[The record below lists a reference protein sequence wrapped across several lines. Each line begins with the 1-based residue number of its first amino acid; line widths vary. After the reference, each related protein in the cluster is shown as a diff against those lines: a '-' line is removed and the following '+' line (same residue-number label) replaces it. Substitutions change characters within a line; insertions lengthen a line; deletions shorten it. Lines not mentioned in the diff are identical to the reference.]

1 MKWLLFDF
9 KTANEP
15 WFEQAEAIYKTKI
28 NHFVKFDTAHLKSNK
43 VSRDQAAIKIKF
55 EEEKIL
61 EKLTSDDYIILFDSK
76 GKVTDSLAFSKLV
89 EKAEQ
94 SGKKRAVLIIGGAY
108 GISDVIK
115 SKAHQKISLSE
126 MTMNHLVAEVVVL
139 EQLYR
144 AFTILNRIPYHN
156 I

>member
-15 WFEQAEAIYKTKI
+15 WFEQAEALYKTKI
-28 NHFVKFDTAHLKSNK
+28 NHFVKFEAVHLKSNK
-43 VSRDQAAIKIKF
+43 VDREQAAIKIKF

-61 EKLTSDDYIILFDSK
+61 EKLTSDDYIILFDQK
-76 GKVTDSLAFSKLV
+76 GKATDSVAFSKLI

-94 SGKKRAVLIIGGAY
+94 SGKKRAVLVIGGAY
-108 GISDVIK
+108 GVGEAIK
-115 SKAHQKISLSE
+115 NKAHQKISLSE

-144 AFTILNRIPYHN
+144 AYTILNRIPYHN